1 MNWSE
6 PSIKENV
13 IPKKKKKLNFL
24 YKYLHSVQSLSRVWL
39 CDTMDR
45 SMPSLAVH
53 HQLTEFTQTHVHWV
67 GDAIQQSHPLFS
79 LSPPS
84 LVQLLKRYSQS
95 HPTVYIINTNNKLV
109 RSFLDKYIFLV
120 EKECVSWHINGYS
133 PFHYLN
139 IGGVRPKIKTNFLAI
154 SG

>member
-1 MNWSE
+1 MDYSMLGF
-6 PSIKENV
+6 SI
-13 IPKKKKKLNFL
+13 
-24 YKYLHSVQSLSRVWL
+24 
-39 CDTMDR
+39 
-45 SMPSLAVH
+45 H
-53 HQLTEFTQTHVHWV
+53 HQLLELAQIHVHQA